1 MVQIDAAL
9 RVHSTGNGMSGMVGG
24 LTVPLYLPVFLVYF
38 LAKLMGGR
46 APLWAIVV
54 APVVGVGSMIL
65 G

>member
-1 MVQIDAAL
+1 
-9 RVHSTGNGMSGMVGG
+9 MSGMVGG